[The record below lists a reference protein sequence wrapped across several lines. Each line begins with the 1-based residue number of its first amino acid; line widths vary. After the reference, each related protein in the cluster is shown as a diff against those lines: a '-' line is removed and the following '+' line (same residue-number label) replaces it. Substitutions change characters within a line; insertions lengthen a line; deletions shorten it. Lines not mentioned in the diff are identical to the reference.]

1 MFGSSRLV
9 AGAECAAHVLVL
21 MVGRATPERQPV
33 IAGGGRLLGVMS
45 RTLAR
50 SLAAALSLPL
60 LVAGGYAAATD
71 DARVPAPG
79 ASGIGD
85 PYWPLDGNGG
95 IDVAAYRIKNTYD
108 LGKQALRGTTK
119 LTLSATSDLSSF
131 NLDFLLHVSKVTV
144 DGVAAAVDQTRHE
157 LTITPATAL
166 VAGSDHTVKVTYAG
180 RPNTKRYAGEGNWL
194 ANGSEAVAM
203 NQPHMATWWFPA
215 NDHPIDKALFDIS
228 TTVPKG
234 REVIANG
241 KLVDKV
247 QSKRAT
253 TWRWRAD
260 EPMSSY
266 LAFFAAGDFTIKKGT
281 SNGLPWVNAVSQQLS
296 ASEQKSSLKLL
307 GRTPGIVK
315 ALSADLGPYP
325 FSVTGG
331 LTTGLPVFFALEN
344 QTRPTY
350 PSVGGDNVPLVV
362 HEIAHQWF
370 GDDVAVARW
379 RDIWLNE
386 GAATFMEWRYAEQH
400 GGKPAADTL
409 RTRYDGIEG
418 SESFW
423 DLSIADPGAQHIFDE
438 PVYDRGGM
446 TLQALRN
453 RIGEEKFWL
462 LIRTWLDTRSGG
474 NGTSE
479 EFETLAAQVSG
490 QDLTGFFTAWL
501 RTPAKPANT
510 VDNGLG

>member
-1 MFGSSRLV
+1 
-9 AGAECAAHVLVL
+9 
-21 MVGRATPERQPV
+21 
-33 IAGGGRLLGVMS
+33 MS

-50 SLAAALSLPL
+50 TAAAALALPL
-60 LVAGGYAAATD
+60 LVGGGYAAASGGRP
-71 DARVPAPG
+71 APAPG

-108 LGKQALRGTTK
+108 VRKQALRGTTK
-119 LTLSATSDLSSF
+119 ITLTATTDLSRF
-131 NLDFLLHVSKVTV
+131 NLDFLLDVSRAKV
-144 DGVAAAVDQTRHE
+144 DGVAADVKQSSHE

-166 VAGSDHTVKVTYAG
+166 AAGSTHTVTVKYAG
-180 RPNTKRYAGEGNWL
+180 HPNDERYAGEENWL
-194 ANGSEAVAM
+194 ANDREAVAM

-241 KLVDKV
+241 KLV
-247 QSKRAT
+247 SKKTSRRGT

-260 EPMSSY
+260 EPMASY
-266 LAFFAAGDFTIKKGT
+266 LAFFAAGDFTIQKGT
-281 SNGLPWVNAVSQQLS
+281 SDGLPWINAVSQQLP
-296 ASEQKSSLKLL
+296 ANEQKSSLKLL
-307 GRTPGIVK
+307 SRTPEVVK
-315 ALSADLGPYP
+315 ALAADLGPYP

-331 LTTGLPVFFALEN
+331 LTTGLPVYFALEN

-350 PSVGGDNVPLVV
+350 PSVGGAAESLIV
-362 HEIAHQWF
+362 HELSHQWF
-370 GDDVAVARW
+370 GDNVAVARW

-386 GAATFMEWRYAEQH
+386 GAATFMEWRFAEQH
-400 GGKPAADTL
+400 GGASAADEL
-409 RTRYDGIEG
+409 RSRYDNVLG
-418 SESFW
+418 SSSFW
-423 DLSIADPGAQHIFDE
+423 QLSLTDPGADHIFDT
-438 PVYDRGGM
+438 PIYDRGGM

-462 LIRTWLDTRSGG
+462 LIRTWLDTKAGG

-479 EFETLAAQVSG
+479 EFEALAAQVSG

-501 RTPAKPANT
+501 RTPAKPAMT
-510 VDNGLG
+510 AANGLA

>member
-1 MFGSSRLV
+1 MLRRV
-9 AGAECAAHVLVL
+9 AVLAV
-21 MVGRATPERQPV
+21 
-33 IAGGGRLLGVMS
+33 
-45 RTLAR
+45 
-50 SLAAALSLPL
+50 SLPL
-60 LVAGGYAAATD
+60 LVGGGAAVAVEDAAA
-71 DARVPAPG
+71 PAPG

-95 IDVAAYRIKNTYD
+95 IDVAAYRIKNAYD
-108 LGKQALRGTTK
+108 IRAQALRGTTRIT
-119 LTLSATSDLSSF
+119 LTATSDLSSF
-131 NLDFLLHVSKVTV
+131 NLDFLLKASLAKV
-144 DGVAAAVDQTRHE
+144 DGVAAKVAQSGHE

-166 VAGSDHTVKVTYAG
+166 RAGTRHTVVVKYAG
-180 RPNTKRYAGEGNWL
+180 RPGTQRYAGEENWL
-194 ANGSEAVAM
+194 ADEHEAVAM

-228 TTVPKG
+228 TTVPAG

-241 KLVDKV
+241 KLVSKK
-247 QSKRAT
+247 QSRRGT

-260 EPMSSY
+260 EPMASY
-266 LAFFAAGDFTIKKGT
+266 LAFFAAGDFSIKKGT

-296 ASEQKSSLKLL
+296 PAAQKSSHQLL

-350 PSVGGDNVPLVV
+350 PSVGAHNVSLVV
-362 HEIAHQWF
+362 HEVAHQWF
-370 GDDVAVARW
+370 GDDVAIARW

-400 GGKPAADTL
+400 GGQPAADAL
-409 RTRYDGIEG
+409 LNRYASIGASD
-418 SESFW
+418 SFW
-423 DLSIADPGAQHIFDE
+423 RLSIADPGAAHIFDE

-462 LIRTWLDTRSGG
+462 LLRTWLDTRSGG
-474 NGTSE
+474 NATSE
-479 EFETLAAQVSG
+479 EFEALAAKVSG
-490 QDLTGFFTAWL
+490 QDLTSFFTAWL
-501 RTPAKPANT
+501 RTGAKPAAT
-510 VDNGLG
+510 ADNGLA

>member
-1 MFGSSRLV
+1 
-9 AGAECAAHVLVL
+9 
-21 MVGRATPERQPV
+21 
-33 IAGGGRLLGVMS
+33 MS

-50 SLAAALSLPL
+50 SLVAASLPL
-60 LVAGGYAAATD
+60 LVGGGYAAALD
-71 DARVPAPG
+71 DVMTPAPG

-85 PYWPLDGNGG
+85 TYWPLDGNGG
-95 IDVAAYRIKNTYD
+95 IDVAAYKIKNTYD
-108 LGKQALRGTTK
+108 VRRQALKGTTRLK
-119 LTLSATSDLSSF
+119 LTATADLASF
-131 NLDFLLHVSKVTV
+131 NLDFLLRVSKAKV
-144 DGVAAAVDQTRHE
+144 DGVAAKVDQTRHE

-166 VAGSDHTVKVTYAG
+166 AAGSSHTVKVTYAG
-180 RPNTKRYAGEGNWL
+180 RPGTKRYAGEENWL
-194 ANGSEAVAM
+194 ADDHEAVAM
-203 NQPHMATWWFPA
+203 NQPHMAPWWFPS

-228 TTVPKG
+228 TTVPAG

-241 KLVDKV
+241 KLV
-247 QSKRAT
+247 SKKTGKRQT

-260 EPMSSY
+260 EPMASY
-266 LAFFAAGDFTIKKGT
+266 LAFFAAGDFTIRKGT
-281 SNGLPWVNAVSQQLS
+281 SDGLPWVNAVSQRLP
-296 ASEQKSSLKLL
+296 ASQQRASLKLL
-307 GRTPGIVK
+307 GRTPGVVK

-350 PSVGGDNVPLVV
+350 PSVGSQAVDLVV

-400 GGKPAADTL
+400 GGKPAAQTL
-409 RTRYDGIEG
+409 LTSYDNIET
-418 SESFW
+418 SDAFW
-423 DLSIADPGAQHIFDE
+423 QLSLTDPGAAHIFDD
-438 PVYDRGGM
+438 PIYDRGAM

-453 RIGEEKFWL
+453 RIGEEKFWQ
-462 LIRTWLDTRSGG
+462 LIRTWLETKAGG
-474 NGTSE
+474 NVTSE
-479 EFETLAAQVSG
+479 EFEALASQVSG

-501 RTPAKPANT
+501 RTPAKPART
-510 VDNGLG
+510 ADNGLG

>member
-1 MFGSSRLV
+1 
-9 AGAECAAHVLVL
+9 
-21 MVGRATPERQPV
+21 
-33 IAGGGRLLGVMS
+33 MS

-50 SLAAALSLPL
+50 SMAAALSLPL
-60 LVAGGYAAATD
+60 LVGGGYAVAVD
-71 DARVPAPG
+71 DARAPAPG

-108 LGKQALRGTTK
+108 LRKQALRGTTK
-119 LTLSATSDLSSF
+119 LTLSATSDLTSF
-131 NLDFLLHVSKVTV
+131 NLDFLLSVSKVTV
-144 DGVAAAVDQTRHE
+144 DGVAADVDQTKHE

-166 VAGSDHTVKVTYAG
+166 VAGSSHTVKVTYAG
-180 RPNTKRYAGEGNWL
+180 SPNTKRYAGESNWL
-194 ANGSEAVAM
+194 ASKHEAVAM
-203 NQPHMATWWFPA
+203 NQPHMASWWFPA
-215 NDHPIDKALFDIS
+215 NDHPSDKALFDIS

-241 KLVDKV
+241 KLVSKK
-247 QSKRAT
+247 QSERGR

-260 EPMSSY
+260 EPMASY
-266 LAFFAAGDFTIKKGT
+266 LAFFAAGDFTIKEGT
-281 SNGLPWVNAVSQQLS
+281 SNRLPWVNAVSQQLS

-307 GRTPGIVK
+307 GHTPAAVK

-331 LTTGLPVFFALEN
+331 LTTGLPVYFALEN

-350 PSVGGDNVPLVV
+350 PAVGGSNISLIV
-362 HEIAHQWF
+362 HELAHQWF
-370 GDDVAVARW
+370 GDSVAVARW

-400 GGKPAADTL
+400 GGKSAADTL
-409 RTRYDGIEG
+409 RTSYDGLG
-418 SESFW
+418 GTDSFW
-423 DLSIADPGAQHIFDE
+423 QLSIADPGADHIFDE
-438 PVYDRGGM
+438 PVYERGGM

-453 RIGEEKFWL
+453 RIGEQKFWL
-462 LIRTWLDTRSGG
+462 LVRTWLDTKSGG
-474 NGTSE
+474 NATSE
-479 EFETLAAQVSG
+479 EFEALATQVSG

-501 RTPAKPANT
+501 RTPAKPART
-510 VDNGLG
+510 SDNGLG

>member
-1 MFGSSRLV
+1 MLRN
-9 AGAECAAHVLVL
+9 
-21 MVGRATPERQPV
+21 
-33 IAGGGRLLGVMS
+33 
-45 RTLAR
+45 LAR
-50 SLAAALSLPL
+50 PVAVAVSLPL
-60 LVAGGYAAATD
+60 LFGGAYAAALDERT
-71 DARVPAPG
+71 APAAG

-85 PYWPLDGNGG
+85 SYWPLDGNGG
-95 IDVAAYRIKNTYD
+95 IDVRTYRIKNRYD
-108 LGKQALRGTTK
+108 IRNEVLRGKTTIS
-119 LTLSATSDLSSF
+119 LTATTDLSSF
-131 NLDFLLHVSKVTV
+131 NLDFLLPVSKVRV
-144 DGVAAAVDQTRHE
+144 NGVAAQVRQTRHE

-166 VAGSDHTVKVTYAG
+166 AAGTTAVVNVRYAG
-180 RPNTKRYAGEGNWL
+180 RPGTKRYAGEENWL
-194 ANGSEAVAM
+194 ANNREAVAM

-215 NDHPIDKALFDIS
+215 NDHPSDRAQFDII

-241 KLVDKV
+241 YLVDKKTT
-247 QSKRAT
+247 KRGV
-253 TWRWRAD
+253 TWQWRAD
-260 EPMSSY
+260 EPMASY

-296 ASEQKSSLKLL
+296 AGEQKASLKLL
-307 GRTPGIVK
+307 GRTPGIVH
-315 ALSADLGPYP
+315 ALEGDLGDYP

-331 LTTGLPVFFALEN
+331 LTTGLPVYFALEN

-350 PSVGGDNVPLVV
+350 PSVGADNVSLVV
-362 HEIAHQWF
+362 HELAHQWF
-370 GDDVAVARW
+370 GDDVAIARW

-400 GGKPAADTL
+400 GGKSAADTM
-409 RTRYDGIEG
+409 RARYNSIGGAD
-418 SESFW
+418 SFW
-423 DLSIADPGAQHIFDE
+423 QLSLADPGADHIFDE

-462 LIRTWLDTRSGG
+462 LIRTWLDTKSGG

-479 EFETLAAQVSG
+479 EFEALAAQVSG

-501 RTPAKPANT
+501 RTPAKPAVT
-510 VDNGLG
+510 ADNGLV